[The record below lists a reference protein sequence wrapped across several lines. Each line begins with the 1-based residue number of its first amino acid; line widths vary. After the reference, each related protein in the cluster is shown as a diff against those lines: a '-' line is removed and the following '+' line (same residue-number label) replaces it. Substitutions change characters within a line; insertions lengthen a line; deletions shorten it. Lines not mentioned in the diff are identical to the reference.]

1 MNNLLPQKMKKRI
14 WCIIIILLGVCLPII
29 VANLFRISVINH
41 EKYQTLA
48 IEQQTRDA
56 VISPARGT
64 IYDRNMNVLAVSAT
78 AETVVINPNSIKS
91 EELRVK
97 IADGLSKILDVSY
110 DTVYKKTKVKSY
122 YSVIKRQVSDLAAE
136 QVRSLI
142 DELDTKAI
150 YLIEDTKRYYPYTT
164 LASTIIGF
172 TNIDGLGIEGLEAY
186 YEKVLAGTAGRIVSV
201 KNAQGTD
208 MPYGYETYEPA
219 QDGNGIVLT
228 IDEVIQHYTEKYLA
242 QGIEDCGVNG
252 YGLAIVMDVNTGEIL
267 ALSVMPDYDLNNPRT
282 ITDEETLKQL
292 ASLSGDEYNKAFT
305 TALQQVWRNS
315 AISDTYEPGSIFKL
329 ITASMALEEGLVT
342 PNSSFHCGGVMN
354 VAGTRIHCWKTA
366 GHGSETFAKGL
377 ENSCNPVFMTVA
389 SQIGYERFY
398 NYLRAYGFDT
408 TTGIDLNGETKGILH
423 SKDTLANP
431 VSLAVASFG
440 QTFKVTAIQMITA
453 ISAIVNGGN
462 LMEPHLVKAVTD
474 AEGNIIEEIEP
485 TVVRQVIS
493 ETTSKT
499 MAKLME
505 GVVSNGTGKNAYI
518 QGYRVGGKTATSE
531 KIDDKNESG
540 VADKRVV
547 SFVGIAPAD
556 DPQIAV
562 LVVLD
567 EPSIGYVSGGA
578 MAGPVVRNILTD
590 VLPYIGVTPVYTAE
604 EMASLSK
611 TVGNYVGKTVTE
623 AQSLAKNGG
632 YTLKI
637 VGNGTNVVTQVP
649 KSGEKLAAG
658 GTVIVY
664 TDTTSQI
671 RVTAVPDVYGLTV
684 EQATAKLQAA
694 GLNISLVGNYF
705 DGDDCI
711 ATKQSANLGEILNEG
726 TVVFVTFTNVNILD
740 DYVDID
746 GITG

>member
-1 MNNLLPQKMKKRI
+1 MNNILPQKMKKRI
-14 WCIIIILLGVCLPII
+14 WCIVIILLGVCLPII
-29 VANLFRISVINH
+29 VANLFRISILKH
-41 EKYQTLA
+41 EEYQTLA

-64 IYDRNMNVLAVSAT
+64 IFDRNMNVLAVSAT
-78 AETVVINPNSIKS
+78 AETVVINPNSIKT
-91 EELRVK
+91 EELREKVSQ
-97 IADGLSKILDVSY
+97 GLSDILGINY
-110 DTVYKKTKVKSY
+110 DTIYKKTKAKSY
-122 YSVIKRQVSDLAAE
+122 YSVIKRQISDGDAE
-136 QVRSLI
+136 QVRELI
-142 DELDTKAI
+142 KELKTRAI
-150 YLIEDTKRYYPYTT
+150 YLIEDTKRYYPCTT

-172 TNIDGLGIEGLEAY
+172 TNVDGVGIEGLEAY

-201 KNAQGTD
+201 KNAKGTD

-219 QDGNGIVLT
+219 QDGKGIVLT
-228 IDEVIQHYTEKYLA
+228 IDEVIQNYTEKYLA
-242 QGIEDCGVNG
+242 KAIEDCGVKG

-267 ALSVMPDYDLNNPRT
+267 GLSVMPDYDLNNPRE
-282 ITDEETLKQL
+282 ITDPQTLAQL
-292 ASLSGDEYNKAFT
+292 ATLSGEDYNNALSA
-305 TALQQVWRNS
+305 ALQSLWRNS

-329 ITASMALEEGLVT
+329 ITASMALEEGIVT
-342 PNSSFHCGGVMN
+342 PQSSFYCNGVMN
-354 VAGTRIHCWKTA
+354 VVGTKIHCWKTA

-408 TTGIDLNGETKGILH
+408 TTGIDLYGETKGILH
-423 SKDTLANP
+423 SKDTISNP

-440 QTFKVTAIQMITA
+440 QTFKVTALQMITA

-462 LMEPHLVKAVTD
+462 LMEPHLVKAITD
-474 AEGNIIEEIEP
+474 NEGNVIEEIEP

-578 MAGPVVRNILTD
+578 MAGPAVRNILTE

-604 EMASLSK
+604 EMANLSK
-611 TVGNYVGKTVTE
+611 KVDNYVNKSVSDAET
-623 AQSLAKNGG
+623 LAKKNG
-632 YTLKI
+632 YKLQI
-637 VGNGTNVVTQVP
+637 IGTGASVVSQVP
-649 KSGEKLAAG
+649 KSGEKLASG

-671 RVTAVPDVYGLTV
+671 KVTSVPDVYGLTV
-684 EQATAKLQAA
+684 EAATAKLQAA
-694 GLNISLVGNYF
+694 GLNISIVGNYF
-705 DGDDCI
+705 DGDDSV
-711 ATKQSANLGEILNEG
+711 ATIQSIDAGEVTEEG
-726 TVVFVTFTNVNILD
+726 TIITVTFTNTNVLD
-740 DYVDID
+740 DYVDIED
-746 GITG
+746 ITG